1 MPAKGEGEMTAE
13 KDKPAAGEKK
23 KASAVPASS
32 EKKPAATSQSSPES
46 TADVKETSFSELE
59 AATAKDGGQRN
70 LDFLMD
76 IPLEVSVELGR
87 SKMLMAD
94 LLRLGQGSVVGLDK
108 TAGEPVDILVNKKLM
123 ARGEVVVVNDKFG
136 IRLTD
141 IISPAERVKQLG

>member
-1 MPAKGEGEMTAE
+1 MTAE

>member
-1 MPAKGEGEMTAE
+1 MTEEQEKPVVAE
-13 KDKPAAGEKK
+13 LEE
-23 KASAVPASS
+23 ASDVPASQN
-32 EKKPAATSQSSPES
+32 EEPAASSTPKVE
-46 TADVKETSFSELE
+46 AAVDVKETSLTELE
-59 AATAKDGGQRN
+59 ARTPTDGGQRN

-76 IPLEVSVELGR
+76 IPLDVSVELGR
-87 SKMLMAD
+87 SRMLMAD

-108 TAGEPVDILVNKKLM
+108 AAGEPVDILVNQKLM

>member
-1 MPAKGEGEMTAE
+1 MPAKGEGEMTEE

-23 KASAVPASS
+23 KASTVPASS
-32 EKKPAATSQSSPES
+32 EKKPETTSKSSPES
-46 TADVKETSFSELE
+46 TPAVQETSFSELE